1 MNLPKVTDTLAK
13 HGITHHLIAPHVLH
27 IHWLVDGSSRPVME
41 YDVKHNFTRLIG
53 RFRQMTGKDKGELK
67 NVVERLKMVN
77 TH

>member
-27 IHWLVDGSSRPVME
+27 IHWLVDGSSQPVLE
-41 YDVKHNFTRLIG
+41 YDVKHNFTRLLG
-53 RFRQMTGKDKGELK
+53 RFRQMTGKDKAELK
-67 NVVERLKMVN
+67 NVVEQLKMVN